1 MSTTTPFRRR
11 ERIARRHN
19 QPATAKTT
27 TADTPDA
34 DVWRRRAAAWP
45 EYAPELLA
53 LAEQTEPSQQT
64 TTA

>member
-1 MSTTTPFRRR
+1 MYTSTPIRSR
-11 ERIARRHN
+11 ERTARRHN

-27 TADTPDA
+27 TAETPDA

-45 EYAPELLA
+45 EYETELLA

-64 TTA
+64 AA